1 MAEFDKKGIQLVA
14 HGEGGSSAR
23 LAWWN
28 EGPSTPAPGFSIRRG
43 PLPASPSV
51 CYDRPARS
59 PACVRRLLGAAGQGA
74 KTQEQI
80 ALNLQKSDSGAISTL
95 KVAEAVQ
102 NRAAADAAV
111 KQAEASLNQAQA
123 AQRQAESQ
131 VVAAQ
136 SAQRQYEAG
145 LAEA

>member
-59 PACVRRLLGAAGQGA
+59 PAFVRRLLGTPGQGNTNAKTFLEEAASAHADLLLRAAGDKADPEVVG
-74 KTQEQI
+74 
-80 ALNLQKSDSGAISTL
+80 GP
-95 KVAEAVQ
+95 VH
-102 NRAAADAAV
+102 AAAGDAGAGKHNGLHEGPVLAAAV
-111 KQAEASLNQAQA
+111 GINSRN
-123 AQRQAESQ
+123 
-131 VVAAQ
+131 
-136 SAQRQYEAG
+136 
-145 LAEA
+145 

>member
-59 PACVRRLLGAAGQGA
+59 PAFVRRLLGTPGQGNTNA
-74 KTQEQI
+74 KTQWTAPSVLVTDVTPRRLHFARLRLKGRLESGLCAVWASGVPCRHERTE
-80 ALNLQKSDSGAISTL
+80 ALS
-95 KVAEAVQ
+95 E
-102 NRAAADAAV
+102 
-111 KQAEASLNQAQA
+111 
-123 AQRQAESQ
+123 
-131 VVAAQ
+131 
-136 SAQRQYEAG
+136 
-145 LAEA
+145 